1 MTRQRK
7 HLGATPQP
15 GATLA
20 PFYHKERGNTMTDE
34 TMKALGAI
42 REQINSRPVTDFV
55 QLTKSKGADMY
66 NCPICGSG
74 TGKNKTG
81 ALKLYRDTNR
91 IICNAN
97 GCFGA
102 KGEDTLGALRI
113 IWGCTEQE
121 AMTRAG
127 YTLDAY
133 KGKQPQKTQQT
144 QKTYEAPEKD
154 YSDYF
159 QQMAANVEGAEGYLS
174 SRHISLDTAR
184 RFNLGY
190 DVRWIHPDV
199 VERQRAKGSDWIPPA
214 SRRLIIPTGKGS
226 YVARAI
232 DPDAEYQ
239 KQKVGKMNLFNTKAL
254 QNAGK
259 RPVFVTEGE
268 IDALSVVE
276 AGGESC
282 ALGSTSNAGKL
293 IEYLKERPTECTLI
307 LSLDNDEAGKECTR
321 KLSDGLK
328 MAGISFTT
336 ANIAGTYK
344 DANEALCGDPDAF
357 QKAIRAAEQK
367 ASAAPDGV
375 ASYMAQLMGQEISE
389 FSRASETKTG
399 FPRFDQLTGGIFP
412 GLYVMAAISSLGKT
426 TFIHQMAD
434 QMAAAG
440 KHVLFFSLEMSR
452 LEMVSKSIS
461 RKMAQLDYSNAITSL
476 KIRRG
481 TTSNLTQRA
490 AKEYAEG
497 VGDRLSIIEGGF
509 DTTVS
514 FIGEYVRRY
523 IEQNNTRPV
532 VIVDYLQI
540 IQGAQKA
547 TIREATDFNV
557 VELKRMTRA
566 LDIPVI
572 VISSVNRGN
581 YLLPVDFESIKESG
595 GIEYTADVVLG
606 LQLACLD
613 EDIFTKENKIK
624 EKRERIKAAKGETPR
639 EVKLVCLKNRYGS
652 PDWTIDYKYYS
663 QYDLFEE
670 QGGYTVV
677 NEKTPW
683 D

>member
-1 MTRQRK
+1 MP
-7 HLGATPQP
+7 L
-15 GATLA
+15 
-20 PFYHKERGNTMTDE
+20 FYHNERGNTMTEE

-55 QLTKSKGADMY
+55 QLTKSKGSDMY

-91 IICNAN
+91 IVCNAK

-113 IWGCTEQE
+113 IWGCDEQE
-121 AMTRAG
+121 AMKRAG

-133 KGKQPQKTQQT
+133 KGKQPQQTQQA
-144 QKTYEAPEKD
+144 QKTYEAPDKD

-159 QQMAANVEGAEGYLS
+159 QQMAANLDGAEGYLS

-190 DVRWIHPDV
+190 DVRWIHPEV
-199 VERQRAKGSDWIPPA
+199 VARQRAKGSDWLPPA

-232 DPDAEYQ
+232 DAEAEYQ
-239 KQKVGKMNLFNTKAL
+239 KQKVGKVCLFNTEAL
-254 QNAGK
+254 QGK
-259 RPVFVTEGE
+259 RPCFVTEGE
-268 IDALSVVE
+268 IDALSVIEEGSE
-276 AGGESC
+276 AC
-282 ALGSTSNAGKL
+282 ALGSTSNWEKL
-293 IEYLKERPTECTLI
+293 IEHLKGNPAECTLI
-307 LSLDNDEAGKECTR
+307 LSMDNDEAGKECTR

-336 ANIAGTYK
+336 ANISGTYK
-344 DANEALCGDPDAF
+344 DANEALCGDPDGFRAAI
-357 QKAIRAAEQK
+357 QKAEQQ

-375 ASYMAQLMGQEISE
+375 ASYMAQLMGHEIGE

-399 FPRFDQLTGGIFP
+399 FPRLDQLTGGIFP

-426 TFIHQMAD
+426 TFIHQIAD

-490 AKEYAEG
+490 AKEYAEA
-497 VGDRLSIIEGGF
+497 VGDRISIIEGGF

-523 IEQNNTRPV
+523 IEKNNTRPV

-606 LQLACLD
+606 MQLACLD
-613 EDIFTKENKIK
+613 EDIFSKENKIK
-624 EKRERIKAAKGETPR
+624 EKRERIKTAKGENPR

-670 QGGYTVV
+670 QDGYTVV

-683 D
+683 N

>member
-1 MTRQRK
+1 
-7 HLGATPQP
+7 
-15 GATLA
+15 
-20 PFYHKERGNTMTDE
+20 
-34 TMKALGAI
+34 MKALGAI

-91 IICNAN
+91 IVCNAN
-97 GCFGA
+97 GCFGG
-102 KGEDTLGALRI
+102 KHGEDTLGALRI
-113 IWGCTEQE
+113 IWKCSERE
-121 AMTRAG
+121 AMEQAG
-127 YTLDAY
+127 YPLDAY
-133 KGKQPQKTQQT
+133 KGKQPQKTQQA

-159 QQMAANVEGAEGYLS
+159 QQMAANVEGAKDYLS
-174 SRHISLDTAR
+174 SRHISLETAR

-190 DVRWIHPDV
+190 DVRWISPKTIED
-199 VERQRAKGSDWIPPA
+199 QKAKGSNWLPPA
-214 SRRLIIPTGKGS
+214 TRRLIIPTGKGS
-226 YVARAI
+226 YIARAI
-232 DPDAEYQ
+232 DPDAEIQ
-239 KQKVGKMNLFNTKAL
+239 KQKEGKVNLFNTKAL
-254 QNAGK
+254 QGK
-259 RPVFVTEGE
+259 RPVFITEGE
-268 IDALSVVE
+268 IDALSVIE
-276 AGGESC
+276 AGGEAC
-282 ALGSTSNAGKL
+282 ALGSTSNAEML
-293 IEYLKERPTECTLI
+293 IEHLKEQPTECTLI
-307 LSLDNDEAGKECTR
+307 LSLDNDEPGRNCTR
-321 KLSDGLK
+321 KLSEGLK
-328 MAGISFTT
+328 MAGIGFIT

-357 QKAIRAAEQK
+357 QAAIRAAEQK

-389 FSRASETKTG
+389 FARASETKTG
-399 FPRFDQLTGGIFP
+399 FPRFDQLAGGIFP
-412 GLYVMAAISSLGKT
+412 GLYTIGAISSLGKT

-461 RKMAQLDYSNAITSL
+461 RKMAQLDYSNAIESL

-481 TTSNLTQRA
+481 TTSNLMQRA
-490 AKEYAEG
+490 AKEYAET

-509 DTTVS
+509 NTTVS

-523 IEQNNTRPV
+523 IEKNNARPV

-581 YLLPVDFESIKESG
+581 YLLPVDFESFKESG

-606 LQLACLD
+606 LQLVCLD
-613 EDIFTKENKIK
+613 EPLFDKEKQVK
-624 EKRERIKAAKGETPR
+624 EKRERIRAARGENPR
-639 EVKLVCLKNRYGS
+639 QVKLVCLKNRYGR
-652 PDWTIDYKYYS
+652 PDWAVKYKYYS

-670 QGGYTVV
+670 QDGYTVV
-677 NEKTPW
+677 NERTPW
-683 D
+683 G

>member
-1 MTRQRK
+1 
-7 HLGATPQP
+7 
-15 GATLA
+15 
-20 PFYHKERGNTMTDE
+20 
-34 TMKALGAI
+34 MKALAAI
-42 REQINSRPVTDFV
+42 REQINSRPLTDFV

-144 QKTYEAPEKD
+144 QKTHEAPERD

-159 QQMAANVEGAEGYLS
+159 QQMAANLEGAAEYLS

-184 RFNLGY
+184 RFMLGC

-199 VERQRAKGSDWIPPA
+199 VERQRAKGSDWLPPA
-214 SRRLIIPTGKGS
+214 SKRLIIPTGKGS

-232 DPDAEYQ
+232 NPDAEYQ
-239 KQKVGKMNLFNTKAL
+239 KQKVGKMNLYNKKAL
-254 QNAGK
+254 QNKGK
-259 RPVFVTEGE
+259 RPVFITEGE
-268 IDALSVVE
+268 IDALSVIEV
-276 AGGESC
+276 GGESC

-293 IEYLKERPTECTLI
+293 LEHLKKQPTECTLI
-307 LSLDNDEAGKECTR
+307 LSLDNDDAGKECTR

-336 ANIAGTYK
+336 ANIAGTYN

-357 QKAIRAAEQK
+357 KAAIRAAEQK
-367 ASAAPDGV
+367 ASATPDGV

-389 FSRASETKTG
+389 FIKASETKTG
-399 FPRFDQLTGGIFP
+399 FPRFDQFTSGIFP
-412 GLYVMAAISSLGKT
+412 GLYTIGAISSLGKT
-426 TFIHQMAD
+426 TFIHQIAD

-461 RKMAQLDYSNAITSL
+461 RKMAQLDYSNAITSM

-481 TTSNLTQRA
+481 TTSNLMQRA
-490 AKEYAEG
+490 AKEYAEA

-509 DTTVS
+509 NTTVS

-523 IEQNNTRPV
+523 IEQNNARPV

-566 LDIPVI
+566 LDVPVI

-581 YLLPVDFESIKESG
+581 YLLPVDFESFKESG

-613 EDIFTKENKIK
+613 EEIFNKDNKIK
-624 EKRERIKAAKGETPR
+624 EKRERIKAAKGENPR
-639 EVKLVCLKNRYGS
+639 KIKLVCLKNRYGS
-652 PDWTIDYKYYS
+652 PDWTIDYKYYP
-663 QYDLFEE
+663 QYDWFEE
-670 QGGYTVV
+670 QSGYTVV

-683 D
+683 G

>member
-1 MTRQRK
+1 M
-7 HLGATPQP
+7 
-15 GATLA
+15 
-20 PFYHKERGNTMTDE
+20 YVC
-34 TMKALGAI
+34 
-42 REQINSRPVTDFV
+42 PVC
-55 QLTKSKGADMY
+55 K
-66 NCPICGSG
+66 SG

-91 IICNAN
+91 LYCAK

-113 IWGCTEQE
+113 IWECTEQE
-121 AMTRAG
+121 AMQKAG
-127 YTLDAY
+127 YILDKY
-133 KGKQPQKTQQT
+133 KGQKPQQEQKPQQT
-144 QKTYEAPEKD
+144 HEEKERD
-154 YSDYF
+154 FLDYF
-159 QQMAANVEGAEGYLS
+159 QQMGANLDGAEGYLS
-174 SRHISLDTAR
+174 SRHISIETAR

-199 VERQRAKGSDWIPPA
+199 AERQRAKGSDWLPPA

-239 KQKVGKMNLFNTKAL
+239 KQKVGKSNLFNTDAL
-254 QNAGK
+254 HNAGK

-268 IDALSVVE
+268 IDALSVIE
-276 AGGESC
+276 AGGEAC
-282 ALGSTSNAGKL
+282 ALGSVSNAGKL
-293 IEYLKERPTECTLI
+293 IDHLKEHPTECTLI
-307 LSLDNDEAGKECTR
+307 LSLDNDEAGQECAR

-328 MAGISFTT
+328 LAGISFTT
-336 ANIAGTYK
+336 INISGTHK
-344 DANEALCGDPDAF
+344 DENEALCGDPDGF
-357 QKAIRAAEQK
+357 RDAIQDAEQQT
-367 ASAAPDGV
+367 AAAPDGV
-375 ASYMAQLMGQEISE
+375 ASYMARLMGQEIGE
-389 FSRASETKTG
+389 FSQASETKTG
-399 FPRFDQLTGGIFP
+399 FRRFDQLAGGIFP
-412 GLYVMAAISSLGKT
+412 GLYVVAAISSLGKT

-434 QMAAAG
+434 QIATAG

-461 RKMAQLDYSNAITSL
+461 RKMAQIDYSNAITSL

-481 TTSNLTQRA
+481 TTSNLMQRA
-490 AKEYAEG
+490 AKEYAEA

-509 DTTVS
+509 DTSVS
-514 FIGEYVRRY
+514 LIGEYVRRY
-523 IEQNNTRPV
+523 IDKNNTRPV

-540 IQGAQKA
+540 IQGAQKN
-547 TIREATDFNV
+547 TIREAMDYNV

-606 LQLACLD
+606 MQLACLD
-613 EDIFTKENKIK
+613 EDIFSKENKIK
-624 EKRERIKAAKGETPR
+624 EKRERIKTAKGENPR

-670 QGGYTVV
+670 QDGYTVV

>member
-1 MTRQRK
+1 
-7 HLGATPQP
+7 
-15 GATLA
+15 
-20 PFYHKERGNTMTDE
+20 
-34 TMKALGAI
+34 
-42 REQINSRPVTDFV
+42 
-55 QLTKSKGADMY
+55 MY

-144 QKTYEAPEKD
+144 QKTHEAPERD

-159 QQMAANVEGAEGYLS
+159 QQMAANLEGAAEYLS

-184 RFNLGY
+184 RFMLGC

-199 VERQRAKGSDWIPPA
+199 VERQRAKGSDWLPPA
-214 SRRLIIPTGKGS
+214 SKRLIIPTGKGS

-232 DPDAEYQ
+232 NPDAEYQ
-239 KQKVGKMNLFNTKAL
+239 KQKVGKMNLYNKKAL
-254 QNAGK
+254 QNKGK
-259 RPVFVTEGE
+259 RPVFITEGE
-268 IDALSVVE
+268 IDALSVIEV
-276 AGGESC
+276 GGESC

-293 IEYLKERPTECTLI
+293 LEHLKKQPTECTLI
-307 LSLDNDEAGKECTR
+307 LSLDNDDAGKECTR

-336 ANIAGTYK
+336 ANIAGTYN

-357 QKAIRAAEQK
+357 KAAIRAAEQK
-367 ASAAPDGV
+367 ASATPDGV

-389 FSRASETKTG
+389 FIKASETKTG
-399 FPRFDQLTGGIFP
+399 FPRFDQFTSGIFP
-412 GLYVMAAISSLGKT
+412 GLYTIGAISSLGKT
-426 TFIHQMAD
+426 TFIHQIAD

-461 RKMAQLDYSNAITSL
+461 RKMAQLDYSNAITSM

-481 TTSNLTQRA
+481 TTSNLMQRA
-490 AKEYAEG
+490 AKEYAEA

-509 DTTVS
+509 NTTVS

-523 IEQNNTRPV
+523 IEQNNARPV

-566 LDIPVI
+566 LDVPVI

-581 YLLPVDFESIKESG
+581 YLLPVDFESFKESG

-613 EDIFTKENKIK
+613 EEIFNKDNKIK
-624 EKRERIKAAKGETPR
+624 EKRERIKAAKGENPR
-639 EVKLVCLKNRYGS
+639 KIKLVCLKNRYGS
-652 PDWTIDYKYYS
+652 PDWTIDYKYYP
-663 QYDLFEE
+663 QYDWFEE
-670 QGGYTVV
+670 QSGYTVV

-683 D
+683 G